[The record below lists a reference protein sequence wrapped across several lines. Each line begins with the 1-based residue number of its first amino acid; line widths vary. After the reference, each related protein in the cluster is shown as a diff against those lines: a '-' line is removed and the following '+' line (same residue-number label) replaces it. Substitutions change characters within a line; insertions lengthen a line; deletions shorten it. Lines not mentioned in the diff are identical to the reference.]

1 MKFAFVSKMTVHYSG
16 GRYLAWNMAES
27 LAKTGNTVYFLANN
41 RPIFSENFED
51 SEGHERIKLL
61 LTESF
66 ELEVLDDSID
76 EELDFVIMIPHRSK
90 DLSIYQQARALCKRK
105 HARMVLLN
113 FESPNWMNHYVKST
127 LDEELWCGWKY
138 LCNEECI
145 VLSAAREATKYAKQY
160 YGIRDDLTYKEW
172 YLSINTLIAN
182 KVTLRDKENRII
194 TFIRLA
200 DEHKGGEDILKCVN
214 EYTKDYTFVFVYG
227 VGKKN
232 PQYEA
237 FIEKLEELKNKYGL
251 KYEMKLKLSEREKFE
266 EFARAKYLLF
276 PSYFEGYGLPP
287 IEAMYMETT
296 CLAYDLPVLREICGD
311 GLVYC
316 KHGDSTDM
324 AQKLQ
329 ALIKKDEDRNLH
341 LRSKIEQ
348 IASFEKGAERLHH
361 LFEEIVRNK

>member
-1 MKFAFVSKMTVHYSG
+1 MKFAFVSKMPMVYSG
-16 GRYLAWNMAES
+16 GRYHAWNMAES
-27 LAKTGNTVYFLANN
+27 LAKAGDTVYFLANN
-41 RPIFSENFED
+41 RPIFSDDFVD

-66 ELEVLDDSID
+66 ELEALDDSID

-90 DLSIYQQARALCKRK
+90 DLFIYQQAKALCKRK

-113 FESPNWMNHYVKST
+113 FESPNWMNQYVKSA

-145 VLSAAREATKYAKQY
+145 VLSSAKESTTYVKQY
-160 YGIRDDLTYKEW
+160 LGVKNNLIYREW
-172 YLSINTLIAN
+172 NLSINTLIAN
-182 KVTLRDKENRII
+182 KVPLQNKENRII

-200 DEHKGGEDILKCVN
+200 DEHKGGNDILKCIN

-227 VGKKN
+227 HGKKN

-237 FIEKLEELKNKYGL
+237 FIEKLENLKNKYGL
-251 KYEMKLKLSEREKFE
+251 KYEMKLKLSEQEKFE
-266 EFARAKYLLF
+266 ELARAKYLLF

-316 KHGDSTDM
+316 NHGDSEDM

-329 ALIKKDEDRNLH
+329 ALIEKDKNRDLH
-341 LRSKIEQ
+341 LRSKIEET
-348 IASFEKGAERLHH
+348 ASFEKGAERLHK
-361 LFEEIVRNK
+361 LFEEIVRK